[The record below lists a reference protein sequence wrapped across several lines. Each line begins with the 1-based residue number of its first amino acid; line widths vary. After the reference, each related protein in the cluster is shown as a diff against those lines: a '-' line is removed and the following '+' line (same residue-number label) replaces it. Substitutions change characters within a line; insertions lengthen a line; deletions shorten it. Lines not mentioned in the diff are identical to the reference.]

1 MKKEVLLLMS
11 ILVFS
16 CKNQEET
23 LKNDDSAKEAFKG
36 LEEVVIEKNLEGQT
50 IYQYQ
55 VVDINGKTFDFSKLR
70 GKKILIVNTATD
82 CGFTDQL
89 EALQQIYAKYK
100 RKGLEIVA
108 FPSNDFGNSEPLEN
122 SEINAFCKTKYGV
135 TFPIMGKVN
144 LKGNNRHPV
153 YQFLMSKN
161 KNGLK
166 DNVLHWNFQKY
177 LINESGHVD
186 QVLGPHITPDNPV
199 VLEWIK
205 S

>member
-1 MKKEVLLLMS
+1 MRKEVLLLMS

-23 LKNDDSAKEAFKG
+23 LKNDDSSREAKG
-36 LEEVVIEKNLEGQT
+36 LQEIVIEKNLEGQT

-55 VVDINGKTFDFSKLR
+55 VVDINGKIFDFSKLR
-70 GKKILIVNTATD
+70 GKKIIIVNTATD

-89 EALQQIYAKYK
+89 ELLQEMYAKYQEE
-100 RKGLEIVA
+100 GLEIVA

-122 SEINAFCKTKYGV
+122 AGIKTFCKTKYGV
-135 TFPIMGKVN
+135 TFPIMGKMS
-144 LKGNNRHPV
+144 LKGNNKNSV
-153 YQFLMSKN
+153 YQFLMNKK

-177 LINESGHVD
+177 LINENGYVD
-186 QVLGPHITPDNPV
+186 QVLGPHIPPDSPA

>member
-1 MKKEVLLLMS
+1 MKRGVLLLMS

-23 LKNDDSAKEAFKG
+23 LKNDDSSKETKS
-36 LEEVVIEKNLEGQT
+36 LQEIVIEKNLEGQT

-55 VVDINGKTFDFSKLR
+55 VVDINGKIFDFSKLR
-70 GKKILIVNTATD
+70 GKKVIVVNTATD

-89 EALQQIYAKYK
+89 ESLQKMYTKYK
-100 RKGLEIVA
+100 RRGLEIVA
-108 FPSNDFGNSEPLEN
+108 FPSNDFGDSEPLEN
-122 SEINAFCKTKYGV
+122 EEINAFCKTKYGV
-135 TFPIMGKVN
+135 TFPIMRKVS
-144 LKGNNRHPV
+144 LKGSNRHPV

-186 QVLGPHITPDNPV
+186 QVLGPHVAPDNPA